1 MSQKP
6 DNQRHLGIDIA
17 ALLNMIKTTG
27 LEEKLL
33 TLIKK
38 VGISEILP
46 FRERPSDEKK
56 DKEEKKIEAID
67 LFSMFTA
74 DIIKEEVVFTR

>member
-1 MSQKP
+1 
-6 DNQRHLGIDIA
+6 
-17 ALLNMIKTTG
+17 MIKTTS
-27 LEEKLL
+27 LEEKVLA
-33 TLIKK
+33 LIKK

-46 FRERPSDEKK
+46 FRERPSEEKK
-56 DKEEKKIEAID
+56 DKEEQKIEAFD

>member
-1 MSQKP
+1 M
-6 DNQRHLGIDIA
+6 GIDIA

-46 FRERPSDEKK
+46 FRERPSDEKI

>member
-1 MSQKP
+1 LSQKP

>member
-1 MSQKP
+1 
-6 DNQRHLGIDIA
+6 LGIDIA
-17 ALLNMIKTTG
+17 AQLNMIKTTS
-27 LEEKLL
+27 LETKLL
-33 TLIKK
+33 ALIKK

-46 FRERPSDEKK
+46 FRERPSEEKA
-56 DKEEKKIEAID
+56 DKEEKKIEAVD

>member
-1 MSQKP
+1 M
-6 DNQRHLGIDIA
+6 GIDIA